1 MRDPE
6 QFDAFYSRARERL
19 LLQTYALTGDLPA
32 ARGAVRDAFVAT
44 WHHWHKVSRQDDPE
58 AWVRPHA
65 WSHAQR
71 KHTTHFWHR
80 DRSLAPDH
88 RATLQAL
95 AELPQVQRRA
105 LLLHALAGLPVAALA
120 VELGLTPERA
130 DRQLRL
136 AIAQFAIHRD
146 LSPVE
151 VAAPLLRLAE
161 RTDTVRLPRATIIRR
176 SGTARRRAHTG
187 AGVAAVA
194 AVLVAAGI
202 VVGTGAGVSPSLA
215 GSRGPGAAGGTG
227 ADGPVVHL
235 DPAALLTSEQL
246 TPAAAQP
253 LTTGATGN
261 NTTGT
266 GLNLPCQARRFADP
280 EPLAALVRGHD
291 GPASPASPASP
302 GAPSVTA
309 TQVVERSAD
318 ETAAAAAYDTT
329 LGWFSQCGE
338 RRMQLL
344 ASYALEGA
352 GDSGALLVLR
362 DWGAAPVTTYTVGV
376 VRTGS
381 IVTSLLRTTP
391 DDRGP
396 DLPPFIAALGAGV
409 QNLCAAEGG
418 GTCPTAPQKVA
429 AAPPVG
435 PTAAGMLQ
443 PVDLPPVGGVTLPW
457 VGTDPEPA
465 ATNPAA
471 TTCDQANFAPPATT
485 WSVTRTYLIP
495 GASLPTRFGLSE
507 TVGRFADDA
516 GAQTFTAGV
525 EKRVGKCEDRDLSA
539 TVTELATRGDPATE
553 LATWKLTTKISDKAS
568 VDYYVALVR
577 RGPVVAQVTFVP
589 ARGAVIQGKAFA
601 SLAER
606 ALARL
611 ENLPPA

>member
-32 ARGAVRDAFVAT
+32 ARGAVRDAFVAA

-95 AELPQVQRRA
+95 AELPHLQRRA

-120 VELGLTPERA
+120 VELGITAERA

-146 LSPVE
+146 VPPVE

-161 RTDTVRLPRATIIRR
+161 RTDTVRLPRTTIIRR
-176 SGTARRRAHTG
+176 SGTARRRAHTS
-187 AGVAAVA
+187 AAVAAVA

-215 GSRGPGAAGGTG
+215 GSRGPGAPGGTG
-227 ADGPVVHL
+227 TAGPVLQL
-235 DPAALLTSEQL
+235 DPASLLTSEQL
-246 TPAAAQP
+246 AGAAGQP
-253 LTTGATGN
+253 LTMGATGN
-261 NTTGT
+261 NTDGT
-266 GLNLPCQARRFADP
+266 GLNLPCQEQRFADP
-280 EPLAALVRGHD
+280 KPMAALVRGHL
-291 GPASPASPASP
+291 GN
-302 GAPSVTA
+302 GAAPVTA

-318 ETAAAAAYDTT
+318 EQAAAAAYETT
-329 LGWFSQCGE
+329 LGWFSRCGE
-338 RRMQLL
+338 RRVQLL
-344 ASYALEGA
+344 SSYALTGT
-352 GDSGALLVLR
+352 GDAGALLVLR
-362 DWGAAPVTTYTVGV
+362 DWGAAPVTTYSVGV

-396 DLPPFIAALGAGV
+396 DLPPFVAAVGASA
-409 QNLCAAEGG
+409 QNLCGADGG

-435 PTAAGMLQ
+435 PMAAGFLQ
-443 PVDLPPVGGVTLPW
+443 PVDLPPVGSVARPW

-471 TTCDQANFAPPATT
+471 TTCDRATFAPPATT
-485 WSVTRTYLIP
+485 WSATRTFLIP
-495 GASLPTRFGLSE
+495 GAALPTRFGLSE

-516 GAQTFTAGV
+516 GAQAFTAGV
-525 EKRVGKCEDRDLSA
+525 KKRVGKCEDRDLSA
-539 TVTELATRGDPATE
+539 TVSELARRGGPATE
-553 LATWKLTTKISDKAS
+553 LATWKFTTKISDKAS

-589 ARGAVIQGKAFA
+589 AKGAVIQGKAFA

>member
-32 ARGAVRDAFVAT
+32 ARGAVRDAFVAA

-65 WSHAQR
+65 WLHAQR

-95 AELPQVQRRA
+95 AELPHLQRRA

-120 VELGLTPERA
+120 VELGITPERA

-146 LSPVE
+146 VPPVE

-161 RTDTVRLPRATIIRR
+161 RTDTVRLPRTTIIRR
-176 SGTARRRAHTG
+176 AGTARRRTHTG

-215 GSRGPGAAGGTG
+215 GSRGPGASGNGG

-235 DPAALLTSEQL
+235 DPATLLTSEQL

-253 LTTGATGN
+253 LTPGATGN

-266 GLNLPCQARRFADP
+266 GLNLPCQAQRFADP
-280 EPLAALVRGHD
+280 EPLAVLVRGHD
-291 GPASPASPASP
+291 GPANPAAPA
-302 GAPSVTA
+302 VTA

-318 ETAAAAAYDTT
+318 EKAATAAYETT
-329 LGWFSQCGE
+329 LGWFAQCGE
-338 RRMQLL
+338 RRVQLL

-352 GDSGALLVLR
+352 GDTGALLVLR
-362 DWGAAPVTTYTVGV
+362 DWGATPVTTYTVGI
-376 VRTGS
+376 VRTGA

-391 DDRGP
+391 DGRGP
-396 DLPPFIAALGAGV
+396 DLPPFVAALGTGV
-409 QNLCAAEGG
+409 QNLCGADGG
-418 GTCPTAPQKVA
+418 GTCPTAAPRKVA

-435 PTAAGMLQ
+435 PTAAGLLQ
-443 PVDLPPVGGVTLPW
+443 QVDLPPVGAVTLPW
-457 VGTDPEPA
+457 AGTNPEPA

-471 TTCDQANFAPPATT
+471 TTCDKASFAPPATT
-485 WSVTRTYLIP
+485 WSATRTFLIP
-495 GASLPTRFGLSE
+495 GSSLPTRFGLSE

-516 GAQTFTAGV
+516 AAQAFTAV
-525 EKRVGKCEDRDLSA
+525 VRKRVGKCEDRDLSA
-539 TVTELATRGDPATE
+539 TVTELARRGDPASE
-553 LATWKLTTKISDKAS
+553 LATWKFTTKISDQAS

-589 ARGAVIQGKAFA
+589 ARGAVIEGKAFQ